1 MQLQT
6 KVIRGFG
13 WTAAEKIGSA
23 LFQIVVSIVVINRI
37 VPDDT
42 MMVAIIA
49 AIIAVL
55 NTFVDSGFSQT
66 LIRRLDA
73 TERDFSSVFFFNM
86 AVAVALYVAL
96 VACSGAI
103 ARLYG
108 VEMLKNIGPVMF
120 LLIPL
125 NALCIIQ
132 QTILFKEFKF
142 RRTSSINLGANIS
155 GGVAAVCLAVAG
167 AGVWAL
173 VGQRLTTLV
182 VKAVVL
188 WFSTGWRPRIGEFS
202 WKIIAGMYRFSS
214 KLFATDLINNTYNN
228 LPTLFMGK
236 LFQGDL
242 GFYNQAQKLK
252 DTPVVALTNTV
263 NSVGLPALSNLTDE
277 KYTDGLRKLTQ
288 MLSFAIFPVMTG
300 LIATADDI
308 FALLIKPIWHPA
320 VPLFK
325 VLCLMGL
332 FSPLAVLFNNSMKA
346 RSNGNV
352 IVRIEVIKK
361 IVVTLILAATIPL
374 GAKVIAWG
382 QVAVALFDMCI
393 NFGANQRYSGYR
405 WSALAGDILPVAALC
420 GGMFAAVEGV
430 DLMLCD
436 IGVGI
441 RLTAKI
447 ATGIAVYAAGAW
459 ACQLRQWQE
468 LLGVINMRK
477 K

>member
-1 MQLQT
+1 MELRT

-13 WTAAEKIGSA
+13 WTVAEKIGSA

-49 AIIAVL
+49 ALIAVL

-66 LIRRLDA
+66 LIRRLDS

-86 AVAVALYVAL
+86 GVALALYVVLLAL
-96 VACSGAI
+96 SPYI
-103 ARLYG
+103 ARLYD
-108 VEMLKNIGPVMF
+108 VPMLACIGPVMF

-132 QTILFKEFKF
+132 QTILFKKFDF
-142 RRTSSINLGANIS
+142 RRTSSVNLGANIA
-155 GGVAAVCLAVAG
+155 GGVVAMGLAVAG

-173 VGQRLTTLV
+173 VGQRLITLC

-188 WFSTGWRPRIGEFS
+188 WFSTGWRPRVREFS
-202 WKIIAGMYRFSS
+202 GDSIRGMYRFSC

-263 NSVGLPALSNLTDE
+263 NSVGLPALSNLADE
-277 KYTDGLRKLTQ
+277 KYTEGVRKLTQ
-288 MLSFAIFPVMTG
+288 MLAFVIFPVMTG
-300 LIATADDI
+300 LVATAADI
-308 FALLIKPIWHPA
+308 FGLLIKPIWHPA
-320 VPLFK
+320 VPLFEI
-325 VLCLMGL
+325 LCLMGL

-346 RSNGNV
+346 RSNGSV
-352 IVRIEVIKK
+352 IVRVEIIKK
-361 IVVTLILAATIPL
+361 IFVTVILAVTIPL
-374 GAKVIAWG
+374 GATIIAWG

-405 WSALAGDILPVAALC
+405 WRALVADVLPVVLLC
-420 GGMFAAVEGV
+420 GVMYASVW
-430 DLMLCD
+430 
-436 IGVGI
+436 GVGVAMADVGVGV
-441 RLTAKI
+441 RLGAEI
-447 ATGIAVYAAGAW
+447 LTGIVTYIVGAW
-459 ACQLRQWQE
+459 VFRLPQWRE
-468 LLGVINMRK
+468 VMKTLNRK
-477 K
+477 

>member
-42 MMVAIIA
+42 MMVAIVA
-49 AIIAVL
+49 AIIAIL

-66 LIRRLDA
+66 LIRRLDT

-86 AVAVALYVAL
+86 TVAVGLYAVLVAL
-96 VACSGAI
+96 SGAI

-108 VEMLKNIGPVMF
+108 VPMLAKIGPVMF

-132 QTILFKEFKF
+132 QTILFKNFNF
-142 RRTSSINLGANIS
+142 RRTSSVNLGANIA
-155 GGVAAVCLAVAG
+155 GGVTAVGLAVAG

-173 VGQRLTTLV
+173 VGQRLMTLI

-202 WKIIAGMYRFSS
+202 WRVIAGMYRFSS

-263 NSVGLPALSNLTDE
+263 NSVGLPALANLTDE
-277 KYTDGLRKLTQ
+277 KYTAGVRKLTQ

-308 FALLIKPIWHPA
+308 FELLIKPVWHPA
-320 VPLFK
+320 VPLFRI
-325 VLCLMGL
+325 LCLMGL

-361 IVVTLILAATIPL
+361 VVVTLILAATIPL
-374 GAKVIAWG
+374 GAETIAWG
-382 QVAVALFDMCI
+382 QVTVALFDMCI

-405 WSALAGDILPVAALC
+405 WGALTRDILPVALLC
-420 GGMFAAVEGV
+420 GGMFAAVMGV
-430 DLMLCD
+430 DELLCES
-436 IGVGI
+436 GVGV

-447 ATGIAVYAAGAW
+447 VAGITVYAIGAW
-459 ACQLRQWQE
+459 ACRLPQWQE
-468 LLGVINMRK
+468 LLGVLKKRK
-477 K
+477 

>member
-1 MQLQT
+1 MELRT

-13 WTAAEKIGSA
+13 WTVAEKIGSA

-66 LIRRLDA
+66 LIRRLDS

-86 AVAVALYVAL
+86 GVALALYGVLVAL
-96 VACSGAI
+96 SPYI
-103 ARLYG
+103 ARLYD
-108 VEMLKNIGPVMF
+108 VPMLAHIGPVMF

-132 QTILFKEFKF
+132 QTILFKKFNF
-142 RRTSSINLGANIS
+142 RRTSSVNLGANIA
-155 GGVAAVCLAVAG
+155 GGVVAMGLAVAG

-173 VGQRLTTLV
+173 VGQRLITLC

-188 WFSTGWRPRIGEFS
+188 WFSTGWRPRVCEFS
-202 WKIIAGMYRFSS
+202 GDSIRGMYRFSC

-263 NSVGLPALSNLTDE
+263 NSVGLPALSNLSDE
-277 KYTDGLRKLTQ
+277 KYTEGVRKLTQ
-288 MLSFAIFPVMTG
+288 MLTFAIFPVMTG
-300 LIATADDI
+300 LIATAADI
-308 FALLIKPIWHPA
+308 FGLLIKPIWHPA
-320 VPLFK
+320 VPLFEI
-325 VLCLMGL
+325 LCLMGL

-346 RSNGNV
+346 RSNGSV
-352 IVRIEVIKK
+352 IVRIEIIKK
-361 IVVTLILAATIPL
+361 IFVTVILAVTIPL
-374 GAKVIAWG
+374 GATVIAWG

-405 WSALAGDILPVAALC
+405 WRALAADILPVVLLC
-420 GGMFAAVEGV
+420 GVMYASVW
-430 DLMLCD
+430 
-436 IGVGI
+436 GVGVAMADCGVGV
-441 RLTAKI
+441 RLGVEI
-447 ATGIAVYAAGAW
+447 ITGISAYVVGAW
-459 ACQLRQWQE
+459 VFRLPQWREVIKTLRR
-468 LLGVINMRK
+468 N
-477 K
+477 